1 MVHCADLSNPAK
13 PIEMYRQWNERVL
26 AEYWMQGDVE
36 REAGLEISP
45 MCDRHN
51 TSVEKSQVNTRQV
64 SRAQTMSVVREW
76 RDFK

>member
-13 PIEMYRQWNERVL
+13 PIEMYKKWNERIMD
-26 AEYWMQGDVE
+26 EYWMQGDVE

-51 TSVEKSQVNTRQV
+51 TSVEKSQVC
-64 SRAQTMSVVREW
+64 
-76 RDFK
+76 